1 MQSIGRH
8 GAGKAVPGMVPLQD
22 RGGYGKAMRIFLTGA
37 SGFIGGHLLRGLV
50 ARGHEVT
57 CLVRAAAREKLD
69 AQHLAGVTTVVGEF
83 TRPQDWLAHLPGHQ
97 AVINSV
103 GIIRPS
109 KRATFTAVHRDAPL
123 ALFRAAQAA
132 GAKVIQISALGA
144 DARAASQYHVSKR
157 AADEGLAALG
167 IPYVILRPSFVYG
180 PGDHSM
186 TFFRSLAALP
196 MTPVPG
202 DGQYRVQPV
211 HVDDVV
217 EAVVKSVERPEL
229 TGLTLDLGGAS
240 AISFDH
246 LLDSLAKQLGKSSAR
261 KWHVPWG
268 VMERVAQ
275 VTDGLGQGPITGEE
289 LAMLRQG
296 SQGDNGPF
304 ERAMG
309 FAPMSFETGLA
320 RNPLT
325 EADRDHARLVHF
337 KVPLRLSVA
346 FIWIATG
353 VVSAFL
359 SPAEG
364 FALLERIGMTG
375 GLASAALYGTSLFEI
390 AIGLATAVGWRVRWM
405 GAIQLLLMF
414 GFMGIL
420 TALLP
425 EFWIHPFGPLT
436 KNIPLIGA
444 TLVMMAW
451 EE

>member
-1 MQSIGRH
+1 
-8 GAGKAVPGMVPLQD
+8 MVPLRD
-22 RGGYGKAMRIFLTGA
+22 RCGYGKAMRIFLTGA
-37 SGFIGGHLLRGLV
+37 SGFIGGHVFKGLV
-50 ARGHEVT
+50 ARGHETT
-57 CLVRAAAREKLD
+57 CLVRETAKRALD
-69 AQHLAGVTTVVGEF
+69 AQRQPGVTTVTGEF
-83 TRPQDWLAHLPGHQ
+83 TRPQEWIHHLPGHQ
-97 AVINSV
+97 VVVNAV
-103 GIIRPS
+103 GIIRPTKHS
-109 KRATFTAVHRDAPL
+109 TFDAVHRDAPL
-123 ALFRAAQAA
+123 ALFRAAQTA
-132 GAKVIQISALGA
+132 GAKAIQISAMGA
-144 DARAASQYHVSKR
+144 DAQAVSRYHLSKR
-157 AADEGLAALG
+157 AADEGLAGLG
-167 IPYVILRPSFVYG
+167 VPYVILRPSFVYG

-196 MTPVPG
+196 VTPVPG
-202 DGQYRVQPV
+202 DGQYQVQPV

-217 EAVVKSVERPEL
+217 EAVVRSVELPEL

-246 LLDSLAKQLGKSSAR
+246 LLDCLARQLGKPYAR

-275 VTDGLGQGPITGEE
+275 ATDAWGRGPITGEE

-296 SQGDNGPF
+296 SRADNGPF
-304 ERAMG
+304 EKAMG
-309 FAPMSFETGLA
+309 FSPINFETGLA
-320 RNPLT
+320 RTPLS
-325 EADRDHARLVHF
+325 EADRDHARLAHF

-346 FIWIATG
+346 LIWIATG

-375 GLASAALYGTSLFEI
+375 GLAWAALYGTSLFEI
-390 AIGLATAVGWRVRWM
+390 ALGLATAVGWRVRWM
-405 GAIQLLLMF
+405 GAMQLLLMF